1 MATILLK
8 IEQEKPPRLFS
19 VISYILL
26 FLFTLLLTGCQPPKP
41 SAQEVTL
48 EATPLGKEVGQWK
61 VIPAEKMTL
70 TATAANAK
78 EVRFIYRPVTS
89 VNKYAE
95 IGKLTTSNENGKF
108 LLTWTP
114 DVDVT
119 GDVWAEALW
128 QDGTKKKSNA
138 LALASED
145 AISLGGDIP
154 LDSIGNS
161 AETDVSA
168 RSDTLTKGNKIT
180 KAALIAGDSRIWI
193 TVDVP
198 AFRLTLWQNG
208 KEVQTYQIGIGRL
221 NYPLPIGE
229 RKATEIIWNP
239 DWIPP
244 DSKWVTDV
252 EPGEKIEAD
261 DPRNP
266 LGKIKIRLGNA
277 ILIHEA
283 ASPKDIGR
291 LASHG
296 CVRMLTNDL
305 FDLTEK
311 IVTARNL
318 PVTKEQIEQAK
329 GNTERLA
336 VKLDPPIWVDVNYD
350 THVVEGRVLHLYPDV
365 YNRAKD
371 DLGDLRKTLSENGI
385 TQLDEASLKQLL
397 GRVSPKDGFV
407 VSLADLKAGRAFELG
422 KQVPL
427 VDVME
432 QKPEA

>member
-1 MATILLK
+1 MATILLR
-8 IEQEKPPRLFS
+8 IEQEKPPHLFS
-19 VISYILL
+19 TVLYSLL
-26 FLFTLLLTGCQPPKP
+26 FLFTLFITGCQPPKP
-41 SAQEVTL
+41 SAQEITL
-48 EATPLGKEVGQWK
+48 EAKPLGKEVGQWQ
-61 VIPAEKMTL
+61 VVPTEKMTL
-70 TATAANAK
+70 TAIASDAK
-78 EVRFIYRPVTS
+78 EVRFVYRPVTS
-89 VNKYAE
+89 VNHYAE
-95 IGKLTTSNENGKF
+95 IGKLTTTEGNGKF
-108 LLTWTP
+108 SITWTP
-114 DVDVT
+114 GVDVT
-119 GDVWAEALW
+119 GDVWAEAVW
-128 QDGTKKKSNA
+128 ADGTRKKSNI

-145 AISLGGDIP
+145 AISLGGNIP

-161 AETDVSA
+161 AEINVSA
-168 RSDTLTKGNKIT
+168 RSDTLTKGKIT

-198 AFRLTLWQNG
+198 AFRLTLWQSG
-208 KEVQTYQIGIGRL
+208 KEVQTYQIGVGRL

-283 ASPKDIGR
+283 AAPTDIGR

-296 CVRMLTNDL
+296 CVRMLTDDL

-350 THVVEGRVLHLYPDV
+350 THVVEGGVLHLYPDV

-385 TQLDEASLKQLL
+385 TQLDEDSLKQLL
-397 GRVSPKDGFV
+397 SRVSPKDGFV
-407 VSLADLKAGRAFELG
+407 VSLADLKAGRAFERG

-427 VDVME
+427 VDVIE